1 MAIKKLQKS
10 DPNSNM
16 KSKTL
21 RNLALDAQRYHLE
34 GQKVPF
40 GCQNG
45 PREDT
50 LGTQNHQNEAL
61 GMPFGRQWARI
72 RTLRG
77 HLGTIMAAKIHIS
90 VALGSTLGAH
100 QAHCT

>member
-1 MAIKKLQKS
+1 M
-10 DPNSNM
+10 
-16 KSKTL
+16 
-21 RNLALDAQRYHLE
+21 DAQGYHLE

-40 GCQNG
+40 VYQHR

-50 LGTQNHQNEAL
+50 LGTQAHQNEAL
-61 GMPFGRQWARI
+61 GMPFGHQWARI

-77 HLGTIMAAKIHIS
+77 HLGTIMAATIYIS

-100 QAHCT
+100 QAYCT

>member
-1 MAIKKLQKS
+1 
-10 DPNSNM
+10 M
-16 KSKTL
+16 KSKIL
-21 RNLALDAQRYHLE
+21 RNLALDAQGYHLE

-50 LGTQNHQNEAL
+50 LGTQNHQHEAL
-61 GMPFGRQWARI
+61 GMPFGHQGARI
-72 RTLRG
+72 RALRG
-77 HLGTIMAAKIHIS
+77 HLGTIMAAKINVS
-90 VALGSTLGAH
+90 VGLGSTLGPH

>member
-1 MAIKKLQKS
+1 MPK
-10 DPNSNM
+10 DTT
-16 KSKTL
+16 SK
-21 RNLALDAQRYHLE
+21 AQRCPL
-34 GQKVPF
+34 GVK
-40 GCQNG
+40 NG

-50 LGTQNHQNEAL
+50 LGTQTHQHEAL
-61 GMPFGRQWARI
+61 GIRFGRQWARI

-77 HLGTIMAAKIHIS
+77 HLGTIMAAKSNIS